1 MKVNV
6 NFKCFLNSFLG
17 RYCLLFLSVI
27 VCYFYRLLSV
37 MMKLVLNRFRT
48 VRGAVVG
55 RLSLEIVDRKG
66 GVVDHEPI
74 CDTVER
80 EGGCLEPGEYRVV
93 VAKCRSFAR
102 KMMFLEPV
110 TDEVDDSSCSS
121 SSSSSSCSCS
131 SSTLPLPEICERCRL
146 ERRHHRFGCLDELHA
161 LSCPMLQPGNGPF
174 RLRKGGIL
182 IGEAHAPG
190 FVLRSQE
197 LFLQLF
203 DRVNKVL
210 RRGGEVVVEVKEEMG

>member
-6 NFKCFLNSFLG
+6 NFKCFLNSFLD
-17 RYCLLFLSVI
+17 RFCLLFLSVI

-55 RLSLEIVDRKG
+55 RLSQEIVDRKG

-102 KMMFLEPV
+102 KMVFLEPV
-110 TDEVDDSSCSS
+110 TGEVDDSSCSCS
-121 SSSSSSCSCS
+121 SSS
-131 SSTLPLPEICERCRL
+131 LPLPEICERCRL
-146 ERRHHRFGCLDELHA
+146 ERKHHRFGCLDELHA

-203 DRVNKVL
+203 DRVSKML
-210 RRGGEVVVEVKEEMG
+210 RRGGEVVIKIE